1 MQAHPIHLGPRTDI
15 HTYLHFF
22 KRLFPSVHWL
32 WQVQTIE
39 EGHILA
45 TSPESDLLEVGMGG
59 EILGQGGHA
68 CFRSVFGNFHPSPR

>member
-1 MQAHPIHLGPRTDI
+1 MNIIEVYATASYTPRNDI

-45 TSPESDLLEVGMGG
+45 TSPESDLLEVGMGSNLFSS
-59 EILGQGGHA
+59 EE
-68 CFRSVFGNFHPSPR
+68 RS